1 MKQEYNLADL
11 FVDYYGEPTKYDR
24 EHEIPEI
31 DTNFLTQVTG
41 YKLPIQ
47 QSPEEQ
53 PEEETPV
60 TRRKLIPEGMHYM
73 EIEQMNPDLRRSIDN
88 WLGINYRYGGNSKT
102 GIDCSAFT
110 YNVYKDL
117 GITIP
122 RGSIEQYRQTDRV
135 ELDNLKV
142 GDLVFLKGTQKGRAS
157 NLPSHVGL
165 VTDVSRIA
173 DGIIGVAQA
182 GSTGTKSKEMTWDL
196 NKDFYRRHYLGAG
209 RIRS

>member
-1 MKQEYNLADL
+1 MKQGYNLADL

-24 EHEIPEI
+24 EHEIPEV
-31 DTNFLTQVTG
+31 DTNFLTHVTG
-41 YKLPIQ
+41 YKLPT
-47 QSPEEQ
+47 SVEKQ

-135 ELDNLKV
+135 DLSDLKV
-142 GDLVFLKGTQKGRAS
+142 GDLVFLKGTQKGRAE

-165 VTDVSRIA
+165 VTDVSRVA

-182 GSTGTKSKEMTWDL
+182 GSTGTKSKEMVWDL